1 MVFCIPGVKK
11 NALIHAVLHI
21 LHHYTVVWKNTQYF
35 PVLHL
40 VAGHIINEL
49 HFFSLGAYH
58 VSLLVLSAIFQEFAD
73 ICEPIFTLERFFFQK
88 LCFTKRPKQKKQCL
102 PKYLCISGHGL
113 QNQSDACCTVLF
125 KSCHSSCYC
134 VEVRC
139 FLVGGGY
146 LVLFCSNLSS
156 LWRVSPEEITLS
168 LKLWLEAVELHCLQK
183 YVKLNWQ

>member
-1 MVFCIPGVKK
+1 MSCI
-11 NALIHAVLHI
+11 
-21 LHHYTVVWKNTQYF
+21 
-35 PVLHL
+35 
-40 VAGHIINEL
+40 
-49 HFFSLGAYH
+49 FFSLGAYH

-125 KSCHSSCYC
+125 KSCHSSCHC

-146 LVLFCSNLSS
+146 LVLFWSNLSS

>member
-1 MVFCIPGVKK
+1 MVFCVPGVKK

-49 HFFSLGAYH
+49 HFFFPWCISC
-58 VSLLVLSAIFQEFAD
+58 VSSGTFSNLPG
-73 ICEPIFTLERFFFQK
+73 ICWHLWANLHPGKIFFQK

-125 KSCHSSCYC
+125 KSCHSSCHC

>member
-21 LHHYTVVWKNTQYF
+21 LHHYTEFWKNKQYV

-40 VAGHIINEL
+40 VAGHIINGL
-49 HFFSLGAYH
+49 HFFFPLVHIICLFWYFQQSSRNLLTF
-58 VSLLVLSAIFQEFAD
+58 VSQSSPWKD
-73 ICEPIFTLERFFFQK
+73 FFFQK

-113 QNQSDACCTVLF
+113 QNQSDAGCTVLF
-125 KSCHSSCYC
+125 KSCHSSCHC

-146 LVLFCSNLSS
+146 LVLFCSNMSS
-156 LWRVSPEEITLS
+156 L
-168 LKLWLEAVELHCLQK
+168 
-183 YVKLNWQ
+183 